1 MKGLL
6 LLWELPLAGVS
17 TAVRLA
23 RLPDLETR
31 FPITLEGR
39 LLEDMVWIIILQG
52 GHGVPWQ
59 INGEKI

>member
-39 LLEDMVWIIILQG
+39 LLEDMVWIIILL
-52 GHGVPWQ
+52 
-59 INGEKI
+59 